1 MAWGADIV
9 RPRGPGCSPR
19 MALAEAG
26 AAWDLPSRLA
36 PWRRSGSNR
45 RPPACKAG
53 ALPAELRPRDL
64 MQGSGQS
71 PAPSPGSVSRP
82 VRLPD
87 MGQGGLEPPT
97 PRLSS
102 VCSNQLSYW
111 PKPLPNPCQTFWRA
125 ASASLPGPGGPQGL
139 PGLEGC
145 AAGALASPGLAA
157 TGAAR
162 GGIGRPGVCEREYP
176 ARVRHYCQDH
186 SQQASSL
193 RRIPRASSLKG
204 GDPAAGSPTATLLRL
219 HPSR

>member
-1 MAWGADIV
+1 MRGHGLNRV
-9 RPRGPGCSPR
+9 GFHCSRQGRGPPDPLRQSASPGGSLGGGH
-19 MALAEAG
+19 APAVVSLV
-26 AAWDLPSRLA
+26 RLA
-36 PWRRSGSNR
+36 VWRRSGSNR

-125 ASASLPGPGGPQGL
+125 ASAGLPGPGCHKGPQ
-139 PGLEGC
+139 
-145 AAGALASPGLAA
+145 AWKDARLAPW
-157 TGAAR
+157 
-162 GGIGRPGVCEREYP
+162 
-176 ARVRHYCQDH
+176 
-186 SQQASSL
+186 L
-193 RRIPRASSLKG
+193 RQGWPQPVPLV
-204 GDPAAGSPTATLLRL
+204 AGSDDRVCVRENIRRECATIVRTTR
-219 HPSR
+219 SRPHR